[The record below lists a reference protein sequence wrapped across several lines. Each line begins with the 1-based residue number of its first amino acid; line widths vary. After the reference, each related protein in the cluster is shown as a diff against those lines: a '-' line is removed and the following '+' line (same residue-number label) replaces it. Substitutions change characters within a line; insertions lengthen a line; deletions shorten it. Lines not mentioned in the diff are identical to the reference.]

1 MTSVDD
7 AGRSDVAVMRVL
19 VVAALTMS
27 VVSTLG
33 TPLIPDI
40 AAEKDVSLEDAQWML
55 TVTMLVGAIA
65 TPLIGRLGDGSKR
78 KRILLATL
86 STVLVGLVITASAG
100 SFAQMLV
107 GRGIQG
113 VGYGT
118 VPLTIA
124 YARHHIGPSL
134 QTRTIAALSVTVAVG
149 AGLGFPLTG
158 LIAQLFDFHIAFW
171 FGALCCAASL
181 TAVALLLPSDSGA
194 DHEVRVDYVG
204 AVTLGAGLTA
214 LLVAISRGESW
225 GWSSS
230 KVLGLLVAGVVLLIG
245 WGLFETRSAN
255 PIIDLRLSAKPAV
268 LGANTGALLMGAGM
282 FMGLSLVNR
291 LVQTPTSAGY
301 GFGASLFLAGLV
313 LLPLSFGSLVA
324 QPIARAV
331 TDRRGVRVVL
341 PVGALAVALIL
352 LVASA
357 THDHL
362 FELFAITAILGVGI
376 GTTFAAMPA
385 LIVSH
390 VPHSRVGSAM
400 STNQV
405 LRSIGGALG
414 SAIAASVLAART
426 PDGAIYPES
435 GAYTLA
441 FLIGSA
447 LCVVAGAVAFA
458 LVPARRA
465 QPLDDDGT
473 LPLLMQESGTSAGV
487 GPSIFDGEDG
497 G

>member
-1 MTSVDD
+1 MTSIDD
-7 AGRSDVAVMRVL
+7 KGRSDSAVMRVL
-19 VVAALTMS
+19 IVAALTMA

-33 TPLIPDI
+33 TPLIPEI
-40 AAEKDVSLEDAQWML
+40 SAKKNVSLEDAQWML

-65 TPLIGRLGDGSKR
+65 TPVIGRLGDGSRR
-78 KRILLATL
+78 KRVLIATLAT
-86 STVLVGLVITASAG
+86 VFVGLVITASAG
-100 SFAQMLV
+100 SFAQMLI

-118 VPLTIA
+118 VPLAIA
-124 YARHHIGPSL
+124 YARHHIGPDL
-134 QTRTIAALSVTVAVG
+134 QARAIAALSVTVAVG
-149 AGLGFPLTG
+149 AGLGYPLTG
-158 LIAQLFDFHIAFW
+158 LIAQLFDFHVAFW

-194 DHEVRVDYVG
+194 DHKVRVDYVG
-204 AVTLGAGLTA
+204 AAILGAGLTA
-214 LLVAISRGESW
+214 LLVAISRGASW
-225 GWSSS
+225 GWSSNA
-230 KVLGLLVAGVVLLIG
+230 VLGLLGASFVLLTG
-245 WGLFETRSAN
+245 WGWFEMRSAD

-282 FMGLSLVNR
+282 FIGMSLVNR

-301 GFGASLFLAGLV
+301 GFGASLFVSGLV

-324 QPIARAV
+324 QPIARTV
-331 TDRRGVRVVL
+331 TERRGVRVVL
-341 PVGALAVALIL
+341 PAGAVAVAITL

-357 THDHL
+357 AHDHL
-362 FELFAITAILGVGI
+362 FELFAVTAMLGVGI

-385 LIVSH
+385 LIVSQ

-405 LRSIGGALG
+405 LRSVGGALG
-414 SAIAASVLAART
+414 SAIAASVLAAKT
-426 PDGAIYPES
+426 PTGSIYPTS
-435 GAYTLA
+435 DAYTLA

-447 LCVVAGAVAFA
+447 LCVVAGVAAFA

-465 QPLDDDGT
+465 QPVEGEELA
-473 LPLLMQESGTSAGV
+473 LLMQESGTSAGV

-497 G
+497 D

>member
-1 MTSVDD
+1 MW
-7 AGRSDVAVMRVL
+7 VL
-19 VVAALTMS
+19 IIAALTMS

-40 AAEKDVSLEDAQWML
+40 ASEKHVSLEDAQWML

-65 TPLIGRLGDGSKR
+65 TPVIGRLGDGSRR
-78 KRILLATL
+78 KRVLVATL
-86 STVLVGLVITASAG
+86 ATVLVGLVITASAG
-100 SFAQMLV
+100 SFAQMLI

-113 VGYGT
+113 IGYGT

-124 YARHHIGPSL
+124 YARHHLGPAL
-134 QTRTIAALSVTVAVG
+134 QQRTIAALSVTVAVG

-194 DHEVRVDYVG
+194 DHKVRVDYVG
-204 AVTLGAGLTA
+204 AATLGAGLTA

-225 GWSSS
+225 GWSSNQ
-230 KVLGLLVAGVVLLIG
+230 VLGLLGASVVLLIG
-245 WGLFETRSAN
+245 WGWFEMRSAH

-282 FMGLSLVNR
+282 YIGLSLVNQ
-291 LVQTPTSAGY
+291 LVQTPTSTGY
-301 GFGASLFLAGLV
+301 GFGASLFVAGLV
-313 LLPLSFGSLVA
+313 LLPLSFGSLAA
-324 QPIARAV
+324 QPLARMV
-331 TDRRGVRVVL
+331 TERRGVRIVL
-341 PVGALAVALIL
+341 PAGAFAVAITLV
-352 LVASA
+352 VASA

-362 FELFAITAILGVGI
+362 FELFAITAMLGVGI

-390 VPHSRVGSAM
+390 VPHSRTGSAM

-405 LRSIGGALG
+405 LRSVGGALG
-414 SAIAASVLAART
+414 SAIAASVLAAKT
-426 PDGAIYPES
+426 PAGSIYPAS
-435 GAYTLA
+435 DAYTLA
-441 FLIGSA
+441 FIIGSA
-447 LCVVAGAVAFA
+447 LCVVAGAAAFA

-465 QPLDDDGT
+465 QRVEDGE
-473 LPLLMQESGTSAGV
+473 LALLMQESGASAGV

-497 G
+497 E